1 MSKIVND
8 ILDGALFGEG
18 VRTAAKSNRANRAGL
33 IKTGVG
39 TTLGDCNRALVEAH
53 YYREGAVASVDATI
67 RTSRHLFKE
76 SAGKGTTGLV
86 YRESIKDMWNTLVS
100 AVVKIFDAI
109 VVIIQKGSSWFVSEA
124 GLLREYKT
132 LMLKQDQLAKV
143 YQEKG
148 LEGVKK
154 LTIALKA
161 KSDKS
166 MYPIGDIL
174 GYAAELANPD
184 LFVSFDIKDK
194 VFVGDGEGVPTTAE
208 GLKALVSGQGEV
220 LTQES
225 KYRTVAALASYI
237 MKFKEATNGKVD
249 ASDKEWLKNAGDL
262 AKEYAKK
269 GISNGDVF
277 AAFAKSKG
285 IIGNGDLKT
294 GEGRG
299 AFGKWMTQ
307 LTKIELDP
315 ATPAV
320 FGGIIDS
327 LTGKGKETAMEEFL
341 AKYKANVKNK
351 KTTVF
356 FEMAKQAKEWRAAF
370 KTANKEANVEKGSDE
385 QANATVIL
393 TVLKSYIAAMNDVSK
408 TFTDLVKDC
417 RDGAIIAVK
426 TYNDAIS
433 KILAAYGVKGKAVA
447 KSEKVKQPAGPKTS
461 MKDKAANLK
470 NTVANKFK
478 RKPKAD
484 TETAK

>member
-1 MSKIVND
+1 MSKIVQS
-8 ILDGALFGEG
+8 ILDGQLFGEG
-18 VRTAAKSNRANRAGL
+18 IRTAAKSNRVNRAGL

-53 YYREGAVASVDATI
+53 YYREGAIASVDSTI
-67 RTSRHLFKE
+67 VTSRHLFKE
-76 SAGKGTTGLV
+76 SAKNGNTAAI
-86 YRESIKDMWNTLVS
+86 YRESMKDMWNTLVS

-109 VVIIQKGSSWFVSEA
+109 VVVIQKGASWFVSEA

-143 YQEKG
+143 YAEKG
-148 LEGVKK
+148 TEGVKK
-154 LTIALKA
+154 LSIALKA
-161 KSDKS
+161 KADKS

-184 LFVSFDIKDK
+184 LFVAFDIKEK
-194 VFVGDGEGVPTTAE
+194 TFVGDGADVPTTAE
-208 GLKALVSGQGEV
+208 GLRALVNGNGEV

-225 KYRTVAALASYI
+225 KNRTVAALASYV

-249 ASDKEWLKNAGDL
+249 AGDAEWLKNAGDL

-285 IIGNGDLKT
+285 IDGNGLLKS

-299 AFGKWMTQ
+299 SFGKWMTQ

-315 ATPAV
+315 ANTAA
-320 FGGIIDS
+320 FGAIINS
-327 LTGKGKETAMEEFL
+327 LTGKGKETAMDEFL
-341 AKYKANVKNK
+341 AKYKANVKGK

-356 FEMAKQAKEWRAAF
+356 FEMAKQAKEWRASF

-385 QANATVIL
+385 KTNSTAIL

-426 TYNDAIS
+426 TYNDSIS

-447 KSEKVKQPAGPKTS
+447 KAEKVKPVAGPKTS

-470 NTVANKFK
+470 NTVASKFK
-478 RKPKAD
+478 RKPKAEA
-484 TETAK
+484 TK

>member
-1 MSKIVND
+1 MSKVNM
-8 ILDGALFGEG
+8 LLEGSLFGES
-18 VRTAAKSNRANRAGL
+18 VKTAGKTNRVNRAGL
-33 IKTGVG
+33 IQTGVG

-67 RTSRHLFKE
+67 MTSQHLFKE
-76 SAGKGTTGLV
+76 NANNGRLGVV
-86 YRESIKDMWNTLVS
+86 YRESIKDMWNTLVT

-109 VVIIQKGSSWFVSEA
+109 VLIIQKGSSWFVSEA

-143 YQEKG
+143 FAEKG
-148 LEGVKK
+148 TEGVKK
-154 LTIALKA
+154 VSIALKA
-161 KSDKS
+161 KADKA
-166 MYPIGDIL
+166 MYPVGDLL

-194 VFVGDGEGVPTTAE
+194 VFVADGEGVPTTAE
-208 GLKALVSGQGEV
+208 GLKALVSGSGEV

-237 MKFKEATNGKVD
+237 MKFKEATDGKV
-249 ASDKEWLKNAGDL
+249 AAEDKEWLKNAGEL
-262 AKEYAKK
+262 AREYAKK

-277 AAFAKSKG
+277 AAYAKTKG
-285 IIGNGDLKT
+285 IDGNGQHKT

-299 AFGKWMTQ
+299 SFGKWMTQ

-315 ATPAV
+315 ANTAV
-320 FGGIIDS
+320 FGGIINS

-341 AKYKANVKNK
+341 AKYKANVKGK

-356 FEMAKQAKEWRAAF
+356 FEMAKQAKEWRATF
-370 KTANKEANVEKGSDE
+370 KKTTKEANLEKGSDE
-385 QANATVIL
+385 KTNSQTIL

-417 RDGAIIAVK
+417 RDGAIVAVK

-433 KILAAYGVKGKAVA
+433 KILAAYGVKGKEVA
-447 KSEKVKQPAGPKTS
+447 KSEKVKKPAGPKTS
-461 MKDKAANLK
+461 LKDKATAAK
-470 NTVANKFK
+470 TAVANKFK
-478 RKPKAD
+478 RKPKA
-484 TETAK
+484 TEEAAK